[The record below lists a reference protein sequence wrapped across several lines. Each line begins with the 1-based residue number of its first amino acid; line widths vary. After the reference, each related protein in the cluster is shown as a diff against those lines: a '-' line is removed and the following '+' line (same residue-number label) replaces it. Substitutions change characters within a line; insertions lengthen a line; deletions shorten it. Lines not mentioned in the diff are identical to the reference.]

1 MHDQFPI
8 SIDLAIQPK
17 DMVMDMAM
25 PMSSSKGGKSKP
37 IYPSLY
43 ISGVENLDALPREG
57 YALIHFKRRSMTVGD
72 RDGES
77 CCSADLEIHEIKLP
91 EAGSDED
98 TGDMADALT
107 ALAKDRGIDTGDE
120 SYDDDE
126 SEESEEGES
135 LAEDLDE
142 TEEK

>member
-8 SIDLAIQPK
+8 SIDLAIHPEE
-17 DMVMDMAM
+17 MGMMSM
-25 PMSSSKGGKSKP
+25 PAPPSKSKKSKP

-43 ISGVENLDALPREG
+43 ISGAKNLEALPREG
-57 YALIHFKRRSMTVGD
+57 YALIHFKRRSVTLGD

-77 CCSADLEIHEIKLP
+77 CCSADLEVHEISLA

-98 TGDMADALT
+98 SGDMADAFR
-107 ALAKDRGIDTGDE
+107 ALAKDRGYDTG
-120 SYDDDE
+120 SQTDDDD
-126 SEESEEGES
+126 ESEEGES
-135 LAEDLDE
+135 LADDIDE

>member
-17 DMVMDMAM
+17 DMVMEM
-25 PMSSSKGGKSKP
+25 PMPSSKGGKSKP

-98 TGDMADALT
+98 TGDMADALK
-107 ALAKDRGIDTGDE
+107 AMAKDRGIDTGE
-120 SYDDDE
+120 YDDDD
-126 SEESEEGES
+126 EESEEGES

>member
-17 DMVMDMAM
+17 DMDMAMAM
-25 PMSSSKGGKSKP
+25 PMPSSKSGKSKP

-57 YALIHFKRRSMTVGD
+57 YALIHFKRRSLTMGE

-98 TGDMADALT
+98 TGDMADALK
-107 ALAKDRGIDTGDE
+107 ALAKDRGIDTG
-120 SYDDDE
+120 
-126 SEESEEGES
+126 EESEDEESGEGES
-135 LAEDLDE
+135 LAEELDE

>member
-8 SIDLAIQPK
+8 SIDLAIRPEE
-17 DMVMDMAM
+17 MGMM
-25 PMSSSKGGKSKP
+25 PMPAPPSKGKKSKP

-43 ISGVENLDALPREG
+43 ISGAKNLEALPREG
-57 YALIHFKRRSMTVGD
+57 YALIHFKRRSVTLGD

-77 CCSADLEIHEIKLP
+77 CCSADLEVHEISLA

-98 TGDMADALT
+98 SGDMADAFR
-107 ALAKDRGIDTGDE
+107 ALAKDRGYDTG
-120 SYDDDE
+120 SQTDDE
-126 SEESEEGES
+126 DYDEESEED
-135 LAEDLDE
+135 DLDE

>member
-8 SIDLAIQPK
+8 SIDLAIHPEE
-17 DMVMDMAM
+17 MGVM
-25 PMSSSKGGKSKP
+25 PMSEPPSKGKKSKP

-43 ISGVENLDALPREG
+43 ISGAKNLEALPREG
-57 YALIHFKRRSMTVGD
+57 YALIHFKRRSVTLGD

-77 CCSADLEIHEIKLP
+77 CCSADLEVHEISLA

-98 TGDMADALT
+98 SGDMADAFR
-107 ALAKDRGIDTGDE
+107 ALAKDRGYDTG
-120 SYDDDE
+120 SQTDDDDD
-126 SEESEEGES
+126 ESEEGES
-135 LAEDLDE
+135 LADDIDE

>member
-8 SIDLAIQPK
+8 SIDLAIHPEE
-17 DMVMDMAM
+17 MMGAM
-25 PMSSSKGGKSKP
+25 PMTEPPSKSKKSKP

-43 ISGVENLDALPREG
+43 ISGAKNLEALPREG
-57 YALIHFKRRSMTVGD
+57 YALIHFKRRSVTLGD

-77 CCSADLEIHEIKLP
+77 CCSADLEVHEISLA

-98 TGDMADALT
+98 SGDMADAFR
-107 ALAKDRGIDTGDE
+107 ALAKDRGYDTG
-120 SYDDDE
+120 SQTGDDDD
-126 SEESEEGES
+126 ESEEGES
-135 LAEDLDE
+135 LADDIDE